1 MNENALNKK
10 NLISNIIR
18 TINNN
23 LKIIIVLL
31 SSCFIIFLFFQLF
44 IFYTSSKIKKNS
56 IDFFNSQNFEDQ
68 NLVEKSIIKLSE
80 ENDFY
85 GLLSKLELI
94 EINIK
99 NENYDFVINLY
110 NELLKNNN
118 LDSIYQ
124 SAIASKAAYQFIDIN
139 LTDFSK
145 NYSEIIKS
153 FINFIDDELSNFQ
166 DVKLELSYLLKILE
180 LDKNNNEYTKSQ
192 EAIELYNNIMNSDSA
207 SSIIKERVKKINEFY
222 SYK

>member
-18 TINNN
+18 KINNN
-23 LKIIIVLL
+23 LKLIIVLL

-180 LDKNNNEYTKSQ
+180 LEKNNNEYTKSQ